1 MNLDRNIVIFLPLC
15 TSANQSAPLAQCQ
28 DQLDCVNCHYMHE
41 EPVNFCDQ
49 CHTFGFKCPDNKKP
63 PEGGPTHCL

>member
-1 MNLDRNIVIFLPLC
+1 
-15 TSANQSAPLAQCQ
+15 
-28 DQLDCVNCHYMHE
+28 MHE